1 MAMVKLLGE
10 ANITA
15 ALDACK
21 AEGSFNHTAFFSK
34 IGLSGKSDKD
44 IGEAFK
50 IIDQD
55 QSGFIEEEELRL
67 FLQNFCGSARIL
79 SDAETKKFLAAGDSD
94 GDGKIG
100 IDEFTALI
108 KH

>member
-1 MAMVKLLGE
+1 MAFAGVLKDTD
-10 ANITA
+10 ITA

-21 AEGSFNHTAFFSK
+21 AADSFDHKAFFHK
-34 IGLSGKSDKD
+34 VGLTDKSHDEVKK
-44 IGEAFK
+44 AFD

-55 QSGFIEEEELRL
+55 KSGFIEVEELKL
-67 FLQNFCGSARIL
+67 FLQNFSKGARAL
-79 SDAETKKFLAAGDSD
+79 TDKETQAFLKAGDTD

-100 IDEFTALI
+100 IDEFAAVV